1 MVNND
6 NCQTDARLYCRSFIF
21 ALVGLFCVLM
31 VPACDTD
38 PGYSSGKELHGVI
51 VNADTGEPIPDAIV
65 VADWI
70 TSSGTAG
77 GSELVC
83 FHVGTATTNAAGEYY
98 MPAWRHKS
106 PFSAKYERSIVI
118 FAYKPGYRWPY
129 PKVKYGNYPT
139 DTLVLS
145 RGSVSERL
153 DYLEEVDRQTD
164 CFSAYESMRALLPLR
179 QAIYEEVRT
188 LSASDEQRSLAKSLC
203 ERIAEAAII
212 SERGYADPE
221 LELKITRYLSDH
233 YPECLLPEH
242 FMEVATAGDYASA
255 ARMLTN
261 GLDPYAKDKNE
272 GSLPEQI
279 MRSQKINASEKA
291 RYLALLTEKGGNPY
305 KSGLDTVMWSAN
317 RGEPDAIKLA
327 VAMIEASSR
336 QPNFS
341 QLPYETRFAGVMKTE
356 RPEILDAFIRAGFR
370 VNEPIE
376 DDLTLLM
383 TNTRWPRR
391 SNLIQFFVER
401 GANVNLRD
409 KDGRTALHHALTS
422 RDGGAYAIELIKNGA
437 DVNALDKYGRTP
449 LFYAVSIN
457 RRDMVKA
464 LLENGAD
471 PLKQDERG
479 KTALWYATM
488 QEGTDEGIIRQLIH
502 AEKSIPAERAH

>member
-118 FAYKPGYRWPY
+118 LAYKPGYRWPNLD
-129 PKVKYGNYPT
+129 PTKDYPT

-188 LSASDEQRSLAKSLC
+188 LSASDKQRSLAKSLC

-233 YPECLLPEH
+233 YPECLGP
-242 FMEVATAGDYASA
+242 
-255 ARMLTN
+255 
-261 GLDPYAKDKNE
+261 
-272 GSLPEQI
+272 
-279 MRSQKINASEKA
+279 
-291 RYLALLTEKGGNPY
+291 
-305 KSGLDTVMWSAN
+305 
-317 RGEPDAIKLA
+317 
-327 VAMIEASSR
+327 
-336 QPNFS
+336 
-341 QLPYETRFAGVMKTE
+341 
-356 RPEILDAFIRAGFR
+356 
-370 VNEPIE
+370 
-376 DDLTLLM
+376 
-383 TNTRWPRR
+383 
-391 SNLIQFFVER
+391 
-401 GANVNLRD
+401 
-409 KDGRTALHHALTS
+409 
-422 RDGGAYAIELIKNGA
+422 
-437 DVNALDKYGRTP
+437 
-449 LFYAVSIN
+449 
-457 RRDMVKA
+457 
-464 LLENGAD
+464 
-471 PLKQDERG
+471 
-479 KTALWYATM
+479 
-488 QEGTDEGIIRQLIH
+488 
-502 AEKSIPAERAH
+502 

>member
-129 PKVKYGNYPT
+129 PKVKYGNYPA

-233 YPECLLPEH
+233 YPECLGP
-242 FMEVATAGDYASA
+242 
-255 ARMLTN
+255 
-261 GLDPYAKDKNE
+261 
-272 GSLPEQI
+272 
-279 MRSQKINASEKA
+279 
-291 RYLALLTEKGGNPY
+291 
-305 KSGLDTVMWSAN
+305 
-317 RGEPDAIKLA
+317 
-327 VAMIEASSR
+327 
-336 QPNFS
+336 
-341 QLPYETRFAGVMKTE
+341 
-356 RPEILDAFIRAGFR
+356 
-370 VNEPIE
+370 
-376 DDLTLLM
+376 
-383 TNTRWPRR
+383 
-391 SNLIQFFVER
+391 
-401 GANVNLRD
+401 
-409 KDGRTALHHALTS
+409 
-422 RDGGAYAIELIKNGA
+422 
-437 DVNALDKYGRTP
+437 
-449 LFYAVSIN
+449 
-457 RRDMVKA
+457 
-464 LLENGAD
+464 
-471 PLKQDERG
+471 
-479 KTALWYATM
+479 
-488 QEGTDEGIIRQLIH
+488 
-502 AEKSIPAERAH
+502 